1 VAEQLLAANLIKR
14 VDLAGIGECLALA
27 SFSSEDEQHA
37 FVELN
42 ARLRVESMALNAVK
56 EWVRRLGIGSWNKV
70 EIRSEGAIPTA
81 GPNYWDLSAPSYLY
95 PLLGSNGIGTKPK
108 P

>member
-1 VAEQLLAANLIKR
+1 MPIDHFRIACGAPKLQSKQINADSVAEQLLAANLIKR

-42 ARLRVESMALNAVK
+42 ARLRVESMALNA
-56 EWVRRLGIGSWNKV
+56 
-70 EIRSEGAIPTA
+70 
-81 GPNYWDLSAPSYLY
+81 
-95 PLLGSNGIGTKPK
+95 
-108 P
+108 